1 MSWELYQG
9 DCIEVMRGMPEKFVQ
24 TCVTSPPYYG
34 LRDYGVEG
42 QIGLEESP
50 DEYVQR
56 LVEVFREVRRVLRD
70 DGTVWLNLGDSYWGS
85 GGANN
90 NSGITGRRP
99 AGEKD
104 ERDGPVAYR
113 QRWRSNGVLKPKD
126 LIGIP
131 WRVAFALQA
140 DGWYLRSDII
150 WAKPNPMPESVT
162 DRPTRAHE
170 YVFLLAKAKRYF
182 YDADAIREPH
192 VRPLHAPGNKTH
204 NGRLTA
210 SMGHFEEPN
219 RIWGNPSGRNKR
231 SVWTIATQPF
241 PEAHFATFPEKL
253 IEPMILAGTSPKACP
268 KCGAP
273 WKRVVE
279 RERTGEREVQ
289 ASDRKGLLRNDLA
302 KHAGRIGEV
311 KVTTLGWEPT
321 CTCEGNDGSGR
332 CVVLDPFVGS
342 GTTLLV
348 AQRLGRSGIGIELNP
363 DYCAMASRRINREQ
377 CG

>member
-1 MSWELYQG
+1 LYQG
-9 DCIEVMRGMPEKFVQ
+9 DCIEVMRGMPEGFVQ

-56 LVEVFREVRRVLRD
+56 LVEVFRGVRRVLRD

-140 DGWYLRSDII
+140 DGWWLRQDII
-150 WAKPNPMPESVT
+150 WNKPNPMPESVR
-162 DRPTRAHE
+162 DRCTKAHE
-170 YVFLLAKAKRYF
+170 YIFLLSKSARYY
-182 YDADAIREPH
+182 YDADAIAEQATTTDPRATTFRRSSGKMVSLGIPGQAHPNHRTNRDDTEP
-192 VRPLHAPGNKTH
+192 RPT
-204 NGRLTA
+204 R
-210 SMGHFEEPN
+210 N
-219 RIWGNPSGRNKR
+219 RR
-231 SVWTIATQPF
+231 SVWTVTTKPYKG
-241 PEAHFATFPEKL
+241 AHFATFPPDL
-253 IEPMILAGTSPKACP
+253 IAPCILAGSP
-268 KCGAP
+268 
-273 WKRVVE
+273 
-279 RERTGEREVQ
+279 
-289 ASDRKGLLRNDLA
+289 
-302 KHAGRIGEV
+302 IG
-311 KVTTLGWEPT
+311 G
-321 CTCEGNDGSGR
+321 
-332 CVVLDPFVGS
+332 VVLDPFCGS
-342 GTTLLV
+342 GTTLEV
-348 AQRLGRSGIGIELNP
+348 AEKLGRKGVGIELNP
-363 DYCAMASRRINREQ
+363 DYCELIRERMKFVQ
-377 CG
+377 PNLLGAIENGRVAHENHP